1 MAVRCNSMKI
11 TRMIVIRLILSG
23 VFAFI
28 LARLFFQEMSVLRV
42 LGLGVVLFGFAYLF
56 EYVRKRNKGGDA

>member
-1 MAVRCNSMKI
+1 MKN
-11 TRMIVIRLILSG
+11 TRIIVIRLILSG

-28 LARLFFQEMSVLRV
+28 IARLFFQEMSASRV

-56 EYVRKRNKGGDA
+56 EYVRKRNTKGGA

>member
-1 MAVRCNSMKI
+1 MAVRCNSMKN

-28 LARLFFQEMSVLRV
+28 LARLFFQEMSVLKV

-56 EYVRKRNKGGDA
+56 EYVRKRK

>member
-1 MAVRCNSMKI
+1 
-11 TRMIVIRLILSG
+11 MIVIRLILSG

-28 LARLFFQEMSVLRV
+28 LARLFFQEMSASRV

-56 EYVRKRNKGGDA
+56 EYIRQRDKKGGA